1 LALNKAD
8 CAQGVDLMISE
19 FSNVVMTLMMFGGE
33 IILNEMMFGGDVNLV
48 WVLLHK
54 LKAQCLH
61 FMKIVW

>member
-1 LALNKAD
+1 
-8 CAQGVDLMISE
+8 MISE
-19 FSNVVMTLMMFGGE
+19 FSNVVMTLLMFGGE
-33 IILNEMMFGGDVNLV
+33 IVLNEMMFGGDVNLV